1 MNLREFW
8 VATKIQLSRNGVS
21 ENSIESELLIRC
33 SMRINKEEFYASLS
47 DPISNL
53 QKHQTDQLI
62 QRRLCGEPLAY
73 ILGHRE
79 FYGLDFFV
87 NSNVLIPR
95 QETELLVETIL
106 SLSRSIS
113 ADNLTI
119 ADIGTGS
126 GAIAIALA
134 HQLPEAIIFATD
146 LSTKALEVADINR
159 RNHDVAERV
168 RLLHG
173 NLLEALNTPVDIIVS
188 NPPYLKTSE
197 LTHATKEIKR
207 EPRFSCG

>member
-1 MNLREFW
+1 LN
-8 VATKIQLSRNGVS
+8 RN
-21 ENSIESELLIRC
+21 
-33 SMRINKEEFYASLS
+33 
-47 DPISNL
+47 
-53 QKHQTDQLI
+53 
-62 QRRLCGEPLAY
+62 
-73 ILGHRE
+73 
-79 FYGLDFFV
+79 
-87 NSNVLIPR
+87 
-95 QETELLVETIL
+95 
-106 SLSRSIS
+106 IS

-146 LSTKALEVADINR
+146 ISTKALEVADINR

-173 NLLEALNTPVDIIVS
+173 NLLEPLNTPVDIIVS

-197 LTHATKEIKR
+197 LTHAAKEIKR
-207 EPRFSCG
+207 EPTEALDGGIDGLETINSLLKKAPSYLNDLGHILIEISPEQLKKVIQICRTNFQSSKISSIKDIQNLHRVVHVETTD